1 MLNGFPGTNRWMGAR
16 AGIGLGIFSMTV
28 IILCKCSNFISY
40 SVCLLKPEF
49 VETRKDGAMFL
60 SNCLFF

>member
-1 MLNGFPGTNRWMGAR
+1 MGAR